1 LHAARCFRNNQ
12 LKINS
17 KESKYGKARAS
28 SAARDLLEVQ
38 PMKSDSAQKEEK
50 NLTKTL
56 HD

>member
-1 LHAARCFRNNQ
+1 LQAARCFRNNQ